1 MNLIKLTKTSNR
13 TLDKSAQIMNY
24 RYIRTDLFLS
34 NPKGEDEA
42 MKVAIYCRLS
52 EEDKNKLS
60 KEDDS
65 ESIQNQKSM
74 LIEYAVQKEWEIYNI
89 YSDDDYTGA
98 DRNRPAFNQLL
109 KDAEQHKFDIV
120 LCKTQSRFT
129 RELEIVEK
137 YIHGL
142 FPIWNIRFI
151 SIVDNAD
158 TENKGNKKARQI
170 NGLINE
176 WYLEDMSDN
185 IKSVLTNKRR
195 NGSHIGAFAL
205 YGYQKDPNQKGHL
218 IIDEEAAQ
226 VVREVFTLFSQGMGK
241 SSIARYLNE
250 KGIPN
255 PTEYKRL
262 HGLRYKP
269 PVTKQSTLWR
279 YFAVADMLINEI
291 YIGNMVQGKYGSVS
305 YKSKKNKPIPKEQ
318 WIRVEGTHEPII
330 DMDLWNTV
338 QEMIK
343 QKAKPFS
350 NGEIGIFAKKARCMY
365 CGYVMRSTKSHERR
379 YLKCAT
385 KNACKDACIGSFIS
399 VSVLEEYVLSEL
411 KNLSAKYLDMD
422 ELEKNVVFNQKLD
435 EKKQILENQLR
446 EYQAKMVN
454 CSTGIKTLYLDKVKG
469 ILTEDDFI
477 QLSADLHKDKSTYEN
492 LISELSS
499 QIAEIE
505 KKQTN
510 TASNKEQLEEY
521 LSLEHLTHDIVNQLI
536 DCIIVGKR
544 DPETKEIPIE
554 INWKF

>member
-1 MNLIKLTKTSNR
+1 
-13 TLDKSAQIMNY
+13 
-24 RYIRTDLFLS
+24 
-34 NPKGEDEA
+34 

-60 KEDDS
+60 KTDDS

-109 KDAEQHKFDIV
+109 KDASKHKFDIV

-142 FPIWNIRFI
+142 FPIWNIRFV

-158 TENKGNKKARQI
+158 TEIKGNKKARQI

-185 IKSVLTNKRR
+185 IKSVLTNKRK
-195 NGSHIGAFAL
+195 NGVHIGAFAL

-241 SSIARYLNE
+241 SAIARYLNE

-262 HGLRYKP
+262 KGMRYKLP
-269 PVTKQSTLWR
+269 KTKQCTLWK
-279 YFAVADMLINEI
+279 YFSIADMLVNEI
-291 YIGNMVQGKYGSVS
+291 YIGNMIQGKYASIS
-305 YKSKKNKPIPKEQ
+305 YKTKKNKSIPKEQ
-318 WIRVEGTHEPII
+318 WIRVKNTHEPII
-330 DMDLWNTV
+330 DMQLWNTV
-338 QEMIK
+338 QQMIQ

-350 NGEIGIFAKKARCMY
+350 NGEIGIFARKAKCKY
-365 CGYVMRSTKSHERR
+365 CGYVMRSTKSGDRR

-399 VSVLEEYVLSEL
+399 VSALEEFVLCEIKKLSEQ
-411 KNLSAKYLDMD
+411 YLNMD
-422 ELEKNVVFNQKLD
+422 ELEQNVVFNEKLN
-435 EKKQILENQLR
+435 ETKQNLQIQLK
-446 EYQAKMVN
+446 EYQEKMDS
-454 CSTGIKTLYLDKVKG
+454 CSAGIKTLYLDKVKG
-469 ILTEDDFI
+469 IITEDDFI
-477 QLSADLHKDKSTYEN
+477 QLSADLHKDKILFEK
-492 LISELSS
+492 LIQELSS
-499 QIAEIE
+499 KIE
-505 KKQTN
+505 ELEEKQSNTTN
-510 TASNKEQLEEY
+510 RKEQLEKY
-521 LSLEHLTHDIVNQLI
+521 VSLKNLNHEIVNELI
-536 DCIIVGKR
+536 ESIVVGKR

>member
-1 MNLIKLTKTSNR
+1 M
-13 TLDKSAQIMNY
+13 
-24 RYIRTDLFLS
+24 FLS
-34 NPKGEDEA
+34 NEVIKT

-65 ESIQNQKSM
+65 ESIQNQKSI
-74 LIEYAVQKEWEIYNI
+74 LIEYAVKKDWEIFNI

-109 KDAEQHKFDIV
+109 KDAESHKFDIV

-142 FPIWNIRFI
+142 FPIWNIRFV

-185 IKSVLTNKRR
+185 IKSVLTNKRH
-195 NGSHIGAFAL
+195 NGVHIGAFAL
-205 YGYQKDPNQKGHL
+205 YGYKKDPNQKGHL
-218 IIDEEAAQ
+218 IIDEEASQ

-241 SSIARYLNE
+241 SAIARYLNE

-262 HGLRYKP
+262 HGLRYKQP
-269 PVTKQSTLWR
+269 ITKQSTLWR
-279 YFAVADMLINEI
+279 YFAVADMLVNEI
-291 YIGNMVQGKYGSVS
+291 YIGNMVQGKYGSIS

-330 DMDLWNTV
+330 DMTLWNTV
-338 QEMIK
+338 QQMIK

-350 NGEIGIFAKKARCMY
+350 NGEIGIFAKKVKCMN
-365 CGYVMRSTKSHERR
+365 CGYIMRSTKSHERR

-399 VSVLEEYVLSEL
+399 VSVLEDYVLSEL
-411 KNLSAKYLDMD
+411 KKLTEKYLNMD
-422 ELEKNVVFNQKLD
+422 ELEKNVVFNQKL
-435 EKKQILENQLR
+435 EENIQNIETQLKD
-446 EYQAKMVN
+446 YQSRMCN
-454 CSTGIKTLYLDKVKG
+454 CSNGIKTLYLDKVKG
-469 ILTEDDFI
+469 IITENDFI
-477 QLSADLHKDKSTYEN
+477 ELSADLHKDKSTYEK
-492 LISELSS
+492 LISELSM
-499 QIAEIE
+499 QLAEIE
-505 KKQTN
+505 QRHNNMT
-510 TASNKEQLEEY
+510 SDREQLERY
-521 LSLEHLTHDIVNQLI
+521 LELEHLTHDIVNQLI
-536 DCIIVGKR
+536 DYISVGKR

>member
-1 MNLIKLTKTSNR
+1 MKLRNLTKNVKNLFTNRVNCSIISTS
-13 TLDKSAQIMNY
+13 
-24 RYIRTDLFLS
+24 RTDLFLS
-34 NPKGEDEA
+34 NEVIKT

-74 LIEYAVQKEWEIYNI
+74 LIEYAVKKDWEIFNI

-109 KDAEQHKFDIV
+109 KDAESHKFDIV

-142 FPIWNIRFI
+142 FPIWNIRFV

-185 IKSVLTNKRR
+185 IKSVLTNKRH
-195 NGSHIGAFAL
+195 NGVHIGAFAL
-205 YGYQKDPNQKGHL
+205 YGYKKDPNQKGHL
-218 IIDEEAAQ
+218 IIDEEASQ

-241 SSIARYLNE
+241 SAIARYLNE

-262 HGLRYKP
+262 HGLRYKQP
-269 PVTKQSTLWR
+269 ITKQSTLWR
-279 YFAVADMLINEI
+279 YFAVADMLVNEI
-291 YIGNMVQGKYGSVS
+291 YIGNMVQGKYGSIS

-330 DMDLWNTV
+330 DMTLWNTV
-338 QEMIK
+338 QQMIK
-343 QKAKPFS
+343 QKAKPCS
-350 NGEIGIFAKKARCMY
+350 NGEIGIFAKKVKCMN
-365 CGYVMRSTKSHERR
+365 CGYIMRSTKSHERR

-399 VSVLEEYVLSEL
+399 VSVLEDYVLSEL
-411 KNLSAKYLDMD
+411 KKLTEKYLNMD
-422 ELEKNVVFNQKLD
+422 ELEKNVIFNQKL
-435 EKKQILENQLR
+435 EENIQNIETQLKD
-446 EYQAKMVN
+446 YQSRMCN
-454 CSTGIKTLYLDKVKG
+454 CSNGIKTLYLDKVKG
-469 ILTEDDFI
+469 IITENDFI
-477 QLSADLHKDKSTYEN
+477 ELSADLHKDKSTYEK
-492 LISELSS
+492 LISELSM
-499 QIAEIE
+499 QLAEIE
-505 KKQTN
+505 QRHNNMT
-510 TASNKEQLEEY
+510 SDREQLEKY
-521 LSLEHLTHDIVNQLI
+521 LELEHLTHDIVNQLI
-536 DCIIVGKR
+536 DYISVGKR

>member
-1 MNLIKLTKTSNR
+1 
-13 TLDKSAQIMNY
+13 
-24 RYIRTDLFLS
+24 
-34 NPKGEDEA
+34 

-60 KEDDS
+60 KTDDS

-109 KDAEQHKFDIV
+109 KDASKHKFDIV

-142 FPIWNIRFI
+142 FPIWNIRFV

-158 TENKGNKKARQI
+158 TEIKGNKKARQI

-185 IKSVLTNKRR
+185 IKSVLTNKRK
-195 NGSHIGAFAL
+195 NGVHIGAFAL

-241 SSIARYLNE
+241 SAIARYLNE

-262 HGLRYKP
+262 KGMRYKLP
-269 PVTKQSTLWR
+269 KTKQCTLWK
-279 YFAVADMLINEI
+279 YFSIADMLVNEI
-291 YIGNMVQGKYGSVS
+291 YIGNMIQGKYASIS
-305 YKSKKNKPIPKEQ
+305 YKTKKNKSIPKEQ
-318 WIRVEGTHEPII
+318 WIRVENTHEPII
-330 DMDLWNTV
+330 DMQLWNTV
-338 QEMIK
+338 QQMIQ

-350 NGEIGIFAKKARCMY
+350 NGEIGIFARKAKCKY
-365 CGYVMRSTKSHERR
+365 CGYVMRSTKSGDRR

-399 VSVLEEYVLSEL
+399 VSALEEFVLCEIKKLSEQ
-411 KNLSAKYLDMD
+411 YLNMD
-422 ELEKNVVFNQKLD
+422 ELEQNVVFNEKLN
-435 EKKQILENQLR
+435 ETKQNLQIQLK
-446 EYQAKMVN
+446 EYQEKMDS
-454 CSTGIKTLYLDKVKG
+454 CSAGIKTLYLDKVKG
-469 ILTEDDFI
+469 IITEDDFI
-477 QLSADLHKDKSTYEN
+477 QLSADLHKDKILFEK
-492 LISELSS
+492 LIQELSS
-499 QIAEIE
+499 KIE
-505 KKQTN
+505 ELEEKQSNSTN
-510 TASNKEQLEEY
+510 RKEQLEKY
-521 LSLEHLTHDIVNQLI
+521 VSLKNLNHEIVNELI
-536 DCIIVGKR
+536 ESIIVGKR

>member
-1 MNLIKLTKTSNR
+1 MKQRNLTKNVNYLFTNRVNCSIISTS
-13 TLDKSAQIMNY
+13 
-24 RYIRTDLFLS
+24 RTDLFLS
-34 NPKGEDEA
+34 NEVIKT

-74 LIEYAVQKEWEIYNI
+74 LIEYAVKKDWEIFNI

-109 KDAEQHKFDIV
+109 KDAESHKFDIV

-142 FPIWNIRFI
+142 FPIWNIRFV

-185 IKSVLTNKRR
+185 IKSVLTNKRH
-195 NGSHIGAFAL
+195 NGVHIGAFAL
-205 YGYQKDPNQKGHL
+205 YGYKKDPDQKGHL

-241 SSIARYLNE
+241 SAIARYLNE

-262 HGLRYKP
+262 HGLRYKQP
-269 PVTKQSTLWR
+269 ITKQSTLWR
-279 YFAVADMLINEI
+279 YFAVADMLVNEI

-330 DMDLWNTV
+330 DMTLWNTV
-338 QEMIK
+338 QQMIK

-365 CGYVMRSTKSHERR
+365 CGYIMRSTKSHERR

-411 KNLSAKYLDMD
+411 KKLTEKYLDMD
-422 ELEKNVVFNQKLD
+422 ELEKNVVFNQKLE
-435 EKKQILENQLR
+435 EKIQNIENQLK
-446 EYQAKMVN
+446 EYQSKMCN
-454 CSTGIKTLYLDKVKG
+454 CSNGIKTLYLYKVRG
-469 ILTEDDFI
+469 IITENDFI
-477 QLSADLHKDKSTYEN
+477 ELSADLHKDKSTYEK
-492 LISELSS
+492 LISELSM
-499 QIAEIE
+499 QLAEI
-505 KKQTN
+505 KQRHNNMT
-510 TASNKEQLEEY
+510 SDREQLEKY
-521 LSLEHLTHDIVNQLI
+521 LELEHLTHDIVNQLI
-536 DCIIVGKR
+536 DFISVGKR